1 MGNLW
6 VGVLG
11 LLALLLWS
19 GLAFALGRAIGP
31 VRRAASDPAG
41 EAGVV
46 PWPAVALVGLGLTLL
61 WGDRGALL
69 WVTIL
74 PAVVAYGG
82 LLFDVGRTRCRGD
95 DGRAL

>member
-31 VRRAASDPAG
+31 VRLVASDPAG
-41 EAGVV
+41 EAGVA
-46 PWPAVALVGLGLTLL
+46 PWLAMVLVGLGLTLL
-61 WGDRGALL
+61 WGDRSALL

-74 PAVVAYGG
+74 PTVVAYAG
-82 LLFDVGRTRCRGD
+82 LLFDAGRTRRRGD
-95 DGRAL
+95 GSRVL